1 MDFVKISLNGD
12 WMMDCLDDIAP
23 TVESADF
30 RSAARADASAL
41 LCGEEPKME
50 EFPIK
55 NAVPAYWED
64 KIDDFSMTNGMY
76 RKLGWNPQ
84 YTRQRYPQAFYV
96 PDMCLPNVLGFL
108 GYRRTVNV
116 PTLDGVRE
124 VRLYFGGVQSAV
136 SVWINGHFIGR
147 HEGYSSSFDFAV
159 PTEALVV
166 GENRVT
172 MVVSNV
178 RLKGYK
184 GRPVFGCTSRAANDC
199 TGGIY
204 GDVELRLY
212 KGELRDFW
220 LTVDKDLSHFT
231 VHTEGKTTAPTTV
244 TLKDGKKTVLS
255 AEILAGGNAVSIPT
269 DGLTFWSPDNPF
281 RYTVEVSCG
290 EQTLSRKC
298 GIRRLVAEGTRL
310 LLNGEYFY
318 ARGICEHG
326 YYPLTV
332 HPPQDKAYFR
342 KSIRTLKK
350 LGFNFVRFHT
360 TVPMAEYME
369 AADELGIL
377 MEPETPNN
385 TSYEEWVD
393 IVHHCR
399 RFTSVVMY
407 SSGNEMVI
415 DDEYIE
421 HLRAC
426 AAMVHAD
433 SDSLFSPMSAMR
445 GVEYVNT
452 RYSDAAVLEPFHHD
466 PVRLA
471 KLKEFCDAFNA
482 YSLGDASY
490 HSMKHE
496 AELMDYRQSVYEK
509 PFLTHEICIN
519 GTYCDLSL
527 KDRYNGSRIGDTELF
542 TSVER
547 HLAEKGVLDR
557 APEYY
562 KASCAWQQ
570 LTRKHCFE
578 KVRICNTMTGYDFL
592 GDIDHHWH
600 TFGYCVG
607 LMNEFYELKPGE
619 TVENVRRYNS
629 DTVLLAKLP
638 QLVNYEAGT
647 PIDAPILVSN
657 FGKPMKKGTLCI
669 RVTDGKKVYLR
680 RELRLGEIPAGEI
693 TKLYDLHMIAPKCEQ
708 PLNLKLYVNL
718 YGEET
723 DAENVWDLYVFPK
736 ANTTLPTKKAQ
747 KENNT
752 IITSEIG
759 ARELMQELAAGKNVV
774 LLGHGPFPTL
784 PIYFQIALAGR
795 TEGHLG
801 LIVNDTPLMEP
812 FPGNGY
818 CGFQFRRMLEGGE
831 VIALDLPK
839 APFKPHVEIVSS
851 YKNARREAM
860 LFEYRVGAGKLFVCA
875 LALDENDP
883 AGRWL
888 KQHILSYVMSEEFA
902 PADALTFNELAEV
915 LATEPII
922 ESKNINEATN
932 KNDITA

>member
-1 MDFVKISLNGD
+1 MEFRKISLNGD
-12 WMMDCLDDIAP
+12 WMMDCLDSIAP
-23 TVESADF
+23 TVEAADF
-30 RSAARADASAL
+30 RSGARLDVAAFL
-41 LCGEEPKME
+41 GEDEPEME
-50 EFPIK
+50 EFFVP
-55 NAVPAYWED
+55 NAIPAYWED
-64 KIDDFSMTNGMY
+64 KIADFSATNGMY

-84 YTRQRYPQAFYV
+84 YTLQRYPQAFYV

-108 GYRRTVNV
+108 GYRRSFTV
-116 PTLDGVRE
+116 PSLEGVKE
-124 VRLYFGGVQSAV
+124 IRLYFGGVQSAV
-136 SVWINGHFIGR
+136 SAWINGRYIGR
-147 HEGYSSSFDFAV
+147 HEGYSSSFDFVV
-159 PTEALVV
+159 PSDALVE

-172 MVVSNV
+172 LLVSNI

-212 KGELRDFW
+212 KGDLRDFW
-220 LTVDKDLSHFT
+220 LKVDADLKHFT

-244 TLKDGKKTVLS
+244 TLKNGKKTVLT
-255 AEILAGGNAVSIPT
+255 AEIPAGENAVSIPT
-269 DGLTFWSPDNPF
+269 DGLTFWSPANPF
-281 RYTVEVSCG
+281 RYTVEVSCEG
-290 EQTLSRKC
+290 QTLSRKC

-332 HPPQDKAYFR
+332 HPPRDKNYFR
-342 KSIRTLKK
+342 RSIRILKE

-360 TVPMAEYME
+360 TVPVQEYME

-399 RFTSVVMY
+399 RYTSVVMY

-415 DDEYIE
+415 DEDYID
-421 HLRAC
+421 HLHAC
-426 AAMVHAD
+426 ADMVHAD

-452 RYSDAAVLEPFHHD
+452 RYSDAAVMEPFHHD

-490 HSMKHE
+490 HSMKND

-527 KDRYNGSRIGDTELF
+527 KDRYKGSRIGDTELF

-547 HLAEKGVLDR
+547 HLADKGVLDR

-607 LMNEFYELKPGE
+607 MMNEFYELKPGE

-638 QLVNYEAGT
+638 RCVNYEMGSA
-647 PIDAPILVSN
+647 IDVPILVSN
-657 FGKPMKKGTLCI
+657 FGKPMEKGTLCVRVADENKVYFRREI
-669 RVTDGKKVYLR
+669 RVGA
-680 RELRLGEIPAGEI
+680 IPAGEI
-693 TKLYDLHMIAPKCEQ
+693 TKLYDLHMIAPKGDK
-708 PLNLKLYVNL
+708 PMNLKLYVTL
-718 YGEET
+718 FGEGT

-736 ANTTLPTKKAQ
+736 ASTVLPTKKAQ

-752 IITSEIG
+752 VITSEIG

-801 LIVNDTPLMEP
+801 VILNDTPFMED

-818 CGFQFRRMLEGGE
+818 CGFQLRSMLEEGDA
-831 VIALDLPK
+831 IAIDLPK
-839 APFKPHVEIVSS
+839 APFRPHVELVSA
-851 YKNARREAM
+851 YKNARRESM
-860 LFEYRVGAGKLFVCA
+860 MFEYRVGHGKLFVCS
-875 LALDENDP
+875 LGLNEKDP

-888 KQHILSYVMSEEFA
+888 KRHILDYVMSEEFD
-902 PADALTFNELAEV
+902 PVDSLTFNELAEV
-915 LATEPII
+915 LATDPIVV
-922 ESKNINEATN
+922 SANVNEATN

>member
-1 MDFVKISLNGD
+1 MEFRKISLNGD
-12 WMMDCLDDIAP
+12 WMMDCLDEVAP
-23 TVESADF
+23 TVEAADF
-30 RSAARADASAL
+30 RSGARLDASDFL
-41 LCGEEPKME
+41 VQDEPKME
-50 EFPIK
+50 EFFVP
-55 NAVPAYWED
+55 NAIPAYWED
-64 KIDDFSMTNGMY
+64 KIEDFSKTNGMY

-84 YTRQRYPQAFYV
+84 YTLQRYPQAYYV
-96 PDMCLPNVLGFL
+96 PDMCLPNVLGCL
-108 GYRRTVNV
+108 GYRRTFTV
-116 PTLDGVRE
+116 PSLAGVKE
-124 VRLYFGGVQSAV
+124 IRLFCGGAQNAV
-136 SVWINGHFIGR
+136 SAWINGHYIGR
-147 HEGYSSSFDFAV
+147 HEGYSASFFLTV
-159 PTEALVV
+159 PMETLVE

-172 MVVSNV
+172 LLVSNT

-199 TGGIY
+199 TGGVY
-204 GDVELRLY
+204 GDLELRLY
-212 KGELRDFW
+212 EGDLRDFW
-220 LTVDKDLSHFT
+220 LTVDPDLAHFT
-231 VHTEGKTTAPTTV
+231 VHTEGKTTVPTAV
-244 TLKDGKKTVLS
+244 AIKAGGKTVL
-255 AEILAGGNAVSIPT
+255 AGEIPSGENAVTLPT
-269 DGLTFWSPDNPF
+269 EGLSFWSPNNPY
-281 RYTVEVSCG
+281 RYDVELSCG
-290 EQTLSRKC
+290 TQTLSRKC
-298 GIRRLVAEGTRL
+298 GIRCLTAEGTRL

-332 HPPQDKAYFR
+332 HPPRDKNYFR
-342 KSIRTLKK
+342 KVVRTLKK

-360 TVPMAEYME
+360 TIPMAEYME

-385 TSYEEWVD
+385 TSYEEWVE

-399 RFTSVVMY
+399 RYTSTVMY

-421 HLRAC
+421 HLRRC

-433 SDSLFSPMSAMR
+433 SDALFSPMSAMR

-452 RYSDAAVLEPFHHD
+452 HYTDAAVHEPFHHD

-490 HSMKHE
+490 HSMKND

-527 KDRYNGSRIGDTELF
+527 ADRYKGSRIGDTELF
-542 TSVER
+542 SSVER
-547 HLAEKGVLDR
+547 HLADKGVLDR

-578 KVRICNTMTGYDFL
+578 KVRICETMAGYDFL

-607 LMNEFYELKPGE
+607 MMNEFYELKPGE

-638 QLVNYEAGT
+638 RCVNYEMGSA
-647 PIDAPILVSN
+647 IDVPLLVSN
-657 FGKPMKKGTLCI
+657 YGKPVEKGTLCVRVADANKVYFRREI
-669 RVTDGKKVYLR
+669 RVGAV
-680 RELRLGEIPAGEI
+680 PAGEI
-693 TKLYDLHMIAPKCEQ
+693 TKLYDLHMVAPKSDK
-708 PLNLKLYVNL
+708 PLNLKLHVTL
-718 YGEET
+718 FGDET

-736 ANTTLPTKKAQ
+736 ASSALPTKKVQ
-747 KENNT
+747 KEHNT
-752 IITSEIG
+752 VIVSDIG

-801 LIVNDTPLMEP
+801 VIVNDTPLMED

-818 CGFQFRRMLEGGE
+818 CGFQLRSMLEEGE
-831 VIALDLPK
+831 AIALDLPT
-839 APFKPHVEIVSS
+839 APFHPDVELVSA

-860 LFEYRVGAGKLFVCA
+860 VFEYKVGAGKLFVCS
-875 LALDENDP
+875 LGLNESDP
-883 AGRWL
+883 ACRWL
-888 KQHILSYVMSEEFA
+888 KERILRYVMSDTFA
-902 PADALTFNELAEV
+902 PKDALTMHQLAEV
-915 LATEPII
+915 LATDPI
-922 ESKNINEATN
+922 EVSANVNEATN

>member
-1 MDFVKISLNGD
+1 MDFKKISLNGD
-12 WMMDCLDDIAP
+12 WMMDCLDQIAP
-23 TVESADF
+23 TVEAADF
-30 RSAARADASAL
+30 RSGARVDASAFL
-41 LCGEEPKME
+41 VQDEPKME
-50 EFPIK
+50 EFFVP

-76 RKLGWNPQ
+76 RKLGWNPR

-108 GYRRTVNV
+108 GYRRTVNLAA
-116 PTLDGVRE
+116 LDAVRE

-136 SVWINGHFIGR
+136 SAWINGHYIGR
-147 HEGYSSSFDFAV
+147 HEGYSSSFDFTV
-159 PTEALVV
+159 PAEALVV

-172 MVVSNV
+172 LLVSNV

-184 GRPVFGCTSRAANDC
+184 GRPVSGCTSRAANDC
-199 TGGIY
+199 SGGVY

-255 AEILAGGNAVSIPT
+255 AEIPAGENAVSIPT

-298 GIRRLVAEGTRL
+298 GIRRLTAEGTRL

-332 HPPQDKAYFR
+332 HPPRDKGYFR
-342 KSIRTLKK
+342 KVIRTLKK

-385 TSYEEWVD
+385 TSCEEWVD
-393 IVHHCR
+393 IVRHCR

-407 SSGNEMVI
+407 SSGNEMRI
-415 DDEYIE
+415 DEDYIA
-421 HLRAC
+421 HLQRCAEIVRAGC
-426 AAMVHAD
+426 
-433 SDSLFSPMSAMR
+433 DSLFSPMSAMP
-445 GVEYVNT
+445 GVEYT
-452 RYSDAAVLEPFHHD
+452 PSAYSDAAVFEPFHHD

-471 KLKEFCDAFNA
+471 KLKEFCDVFNS
-482 YSLGDASY
+482 YSRGDFSY
-490 HSMKHE
+490 YSMRDE
-496 AELMDYRQSVYEK
+496 GDIVDRRQWVYER
-509 PFLTHEICIN
+509 PILSHEICIN

-527 KDRYNGSRIGDTELF
+527 KDRYRGTRIGDTELF

-547 HLAEKGVLDR
+547 HLAEKGLLDR
-557 APEYY
+557 APLYY
-562 KASCAWQQ
+562 EASCAWQQ
-570 LTRKHCFE
+570 LSRKHCFE
-578 KVRICNTMTGYDFL
+578 KLRASHTVAGYDFL

-607 LMNEFYELKPGE
+607 MMNEFYELKPGE
-619 TVENVRRYNS
+619 TVENVLRYNA

-638 QLVNYEAGT
+638 RLVNYEAGT

-657 FGKPMKKGTLCI
+657 YGKPMKKGTLCI

-680 RELRLGEIPAGEI
+680 REIRLGEIPAGEI
-693 TKLYDLHMIAPKCEQ
+693 TRLYDLHMIAPKCEK
-708 PLNLKLYVNL
+708 PLNLKLYVEL
-718 YGEET
+718 HGDET
-723 DAENVWDLYVFPK
+723 DANNVWDLYVFPK
-736 ANTTLPTKKAQ
+736 ANTALPTKKAQ
-747 KENNT
+747 KEHNT

-759 ARELMQELAAGKNVV
+759 ACELMQELAAGRNVV

-784 PIYFQIALAGR
+784 PISFQIALAGR

-801 LIVNDTPLMEP
+801 LIVNDTPLMQD
-812 FPGNGY
+812 FPGNGF
-818 CGFQFRRMLEGGE
+818 CGFQFRSMLDGGE
-831 VIALDLPK
+831 AIALDLPH
-839 APFKPHVEIVSS
+839 APFHPHVELVSA

-860 LFEYRVGAGKLFVCA
+860 LFEYKVGRGSLLVCS
-875 LALDENDP
+875 LGLDEADP
-883 AGRWL
+883 AARWL
-888 KQHILSYVMSEEFA
+888 KQHILSYAVSEAFV
-902 PADALTFNELAEV
+902 PADAITLGELAQV
-915 LATEPII
+915 LSVDPITVS
-922 ESKNINEATN
+922 ENNNEAKN